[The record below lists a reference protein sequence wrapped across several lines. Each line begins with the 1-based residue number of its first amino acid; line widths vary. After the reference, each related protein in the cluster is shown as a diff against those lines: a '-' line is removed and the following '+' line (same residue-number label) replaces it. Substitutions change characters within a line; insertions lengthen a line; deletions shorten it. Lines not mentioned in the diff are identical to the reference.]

1 MSAHRATCYGGPNE
15 ASVGV
20 YLMVAL
26 NVCFLRSL
34 RFGVATEPP
43 TDDPGH
49 VWVFGKKTTS
59 IKRGIATH
67 ATWVIP
73 PQEPPSQRPR

>member
-1 MSAHRATCYGGPNE
+1 MSAHRVMCYSGPNE
-15 ASVGV
+15 ANVGG

-26 NVCFLRSL
+26 NVGFLRSL
-34 RFGVATEPP
+34 RLGIATEPP

-59 IKRGIATH
+59 IKRRIATH

-73 PQEPPSQRPR
+73 PQEL

>member
-1 MSAHRATCYGGPNE
+1 MSAHRATCYSGPNE
-15 ASVGV
+15 ANVGG

-26 NVCFLRSL
+26 NVGFLCSL
-34 RFGVATEPP
+34 QLGVATEPP

-59 IKRGIATH
+59 IKRRLATD
-67 ATWVIP
+67 ANWVIP